1 MTVAVEE
8 RARRAAERLKD
19 LPFLALPTD
28 YPRPPVNRLV
38 EASIA
43 ADVPEPAARAL
54 LKLALFT
61 DETDDDQQPPSA
73 FHCLFAAF
81 VVLLHRYTGD
91 TDLLVASSS
100 LASRDPLLLRIPV
113 EPTDPFWAILRRVQL
128 VERDA
133 ESTAV
138 DFDSVLAALGRDAD
152 SQAPNSRPLFRVR
165 FFDQT
170 DESSQQRFIHSTSLT
185 SDLTFFVTCQ
195 AAASSRQSLAP
206 ALTIRASYNA
216 LLFTSARISFML
228 QQLSVFLV
236 QVSKNPLLPVGLV
249 PLLTQSQKMALPDPT
264 ADLHWCDWKGAIPDI
279 FTKNALQWPDR
290 PCVVQNLPSEVPG
303 SENITFTYSI
313 IRRAANVVAHH
324 LLDGGIQREDVVMVY
339 AYRSVELVIA
349 VMGILKAGATF
360 SVIGMS
366 SVSCSKDIVS
376 MQIDPAYPPS
386 RQTIYLQVA
395 RPRGLII
402 LKGAGQIHDSVADY
416 VQQELDICVQIP
428 ALEIHPDGTVFARV
442 DLKDT
447 LAVSKEK
454 ANIDPQV
461 PLGPD
466 SVGTLSFT
474 SGSTGIP
481 KGVRGRHYSLTHF
494 FPWMGERFGLGER
507 SKFTMLSG
515 IAHDPIQRDS
525 KHFYL
530 CQIISQRLF

>member
-1 MTVAVEE
+1 MTVDVEE

-43 ADVPEPAARAL
+43 ADLPEPAARGL

-73 FHCLFAAF
+73 FHCLLAAF

-100 LASRDPLLLRIPV
+100 LASRDPLLLRVPV
-113 EPTDPFWAILRRVQL
+113 EPTDPFWAVLRRVEL
-128 VERDA
+128 VERDT
-133 ESTAV
+133 ESNAV

-170 DESSQQRFIHSTSLT
+170 DESSQQRFIQSTSLT
-185 SDLTFFVTCQ
+185 SDLTVFVTRQ

-206 ALTIRASYNA
+206 ALTIRVSYNA

-236 QVSKNPLLPVGLV
+236 QVSKNPLLPAGLV
-249 PLLTQSQKMALPDPT
+249 PLLTQSQRESLPDPT

-279 FTKNALQWPDR
+279 FTRNALQWPDR
-290 PCVVQNLPSEVPG
+290 PCVVQNLPSEVP
-303 SENITFTYSI
+303 SSARITFTYSM
-313 IRRAANVVAHH
+313 IRRAANVVAHQ
-324 LLDGGIQREDVVMVY
+324 LLGGGIQREDVVMVY

-366 SVSCSKDIVS
+366 SVSC
-376 MQIDPAYPPS
+376 
-386 RQTIYLQVA
+386 
-395 RPRGLII
+395 
-402 LKGAGQIHDSVADY
+402 
-416 VQQELDICVQIP
+416 
-428 ALEIHPDGTVFARV
+428 
-442 DLKDT
+442 
-447 LAVSKEK
+447 
-454 ANIDPQV
+454 
-461 PLGPD
+461 
-466 SVGTLSFT
+466 
-474 SGSTGIP
+474 
-481 KGVRGRHYSLTHF
+481 
-494 FPWMGERFGLGER
+494 
-507 SKFTMLSG
+507 
-515 IAHDPIQRDS
+515 
-525 KHFYL
+525 
-530 CQIISQRLF
+530 

>member
-1 MTVAVEE
+1 MTVDVEE

-43 ADVPEPAARAL
+43 ADVEEPAARGL
-54 LKLALFT
+54 LKLALFI

-73 FHCLFAAF
+73 FHCLLAAF

-100 LASRDPLLLRIPV
+100 LASRDPLLLRVPV
-113 EPTDPFWAILRRVQL
+113 EPTDPFWAVLRRVQL

-133 ESTAV
+133 ESNAI

-170 DESSQQRFIHSTSLT
+170 DESPQQRFIQSTSLT
-185 SDLTFFVTCQ
+185 SDLTFFITRQ
-195 AAASSRQSLAP
+195 AVASSRQSLAP
-206 ALTIRASYNA
+206 ALTIRISYNA

-228 QQLSVFLV
+228 QQLSAFLV

-249 PLLTQSQKMALPDPT
+249 PLLTQSQREALPDPT

-279 FTKNALQWPDR
+279 FTSNALRWPDR
-290 PCVVQNLPSEVPG
+290 PCVVQNLPSEVPA
-303 SENITFTYSI
+303 SKNITYTYSL
-313 IRRAANVVAHH
+313 IRRAANVVAHQ

-366 SVSCSKDIVS
+366 SVSCSKSIVS
-376 MQIDPAYPPS
+376 IARRPCLPAKPPNHLPTGRSTTRID
-386 RQTIYLQVA
+386 R
-395 RPRGLII
+395 
-402 LKGAGQIHDSVADY
+402 
-416 VQQELDICVQIP
+416 
-428 ALEIHPDGTVFARV
+428 
-442 DLKDT
+442 
-447 LAVSKEK
+447 
-454 ANIDPQV
+454 
-461 PLGPD
+461 
-466 SVGTLSFT
+466 
-474 SGSTGIP
+474 
-481 KGVRGRHYSLTHF
+481 
-494 FPWMGERFGLGER
+494 
-507 SKFTMLSG
+507 
-515 IAHDPIQRDS
+515 
-525 KHFYL
+525 
-530 CQIISQRLF
+530 SQRGWSAS